1 MVGPMV
7 RDDDD
12 PSEGETPEAEATTKR
27 RKPAWLLPGALVAAL
42 GLVGVVTGG
51 VVAYQ
56 AQSHALD
63 GQQEVAAAQQRS
75 LATGAARLMGV
86 EFRGRADVLATAIA
100 AKRLPRRHVSIATK
114 VSPEDH
120 RQVASALSATAWAAV
135 AKAELHLG
143 RAQGLLDRQPGGR
156 LRKSDVASARSYRR
170 SFGLAAKAL
179 AALG

>member
-1 MVGPMV
+1 MV

-12 PSEGETPEAEATTKR
+12 PSEGESPDAETTTR
-27 RKPAWLLPGALVAAL
+27 RPKPAWLLPGALVAAL
-42 GLVGVVTGG
+42 GLIGVLTGA

-56 AQSHALD
+56 AQSHSLN
-63 GQQEVAAAQQRS
+63 GQQEVAAAQQRR
-75 LATGAARLMGV
+75 LATGVARLMSV
-86 EFRGRADVLATAIA
+86 EFRGRADAMATAIA
-100 AKRLPRRHVSIATK
+100 AKRLPRRHVSIATQ

-135 AKAELHLG
+135 AKAEVHVG
-143 RAQGLLDRQPGGR
+143 RAQSLLDRRPGGR
-156 LRKSDVASARSYRR
+156 LRKGDVASARSYRK